1 MLCERLPLH
10 IFFRPPSAGIV
21 PGGDDEDD
29 ELVHGGSDRGVKG
42 LELIVRR
49 EQRNAHG
56 ALAAADGTRETD
68 SARAAAAQLID
79 PHVIVLLFDLVLPA
93 LPVDAAA
100 AGSVGMAI
108 VGETPALPA
117 ADGACAAVCAL
128 CELYAELLIHLEDTA
143 SAVAG
148 SAATLRQYSPAAAIL
163 QALAW
168 RVPQF
173 VLRLWPLL
181 RQLCVADAAVRARS
195 TASALFLFA
204 AAYSHQVGRGGRALA
219 GRCLFAARSDRSKPN
234 CVSSSLLMTKN
245 SMSCNDHF
253 LSALRR
259 SSPIC

>member
-10 IFFRPPSAGIV
+10 IFFRPPSAGV
-21 PGGDDEDD
+21 LPGGDDEDD

-93 LPVDAAA
+93 LPADAAA
-100 AGSVGMAI
+100 AGSVDMVI
-108 VGETPALPA
+108 EGETPARPQLTTRARPLR
-117 ADGACAAVCAL
+117 AVR
-128 CELYAELLIHLEDTA
+128 LYAELLIHLEDTA

-181 RQLCVADAAVRARS
+181 RQLCIADAAVRARS

-204 AAYSHQVGRGGRALA
+204 AAYSHQVGRGARALA
-219 GRCLFAARSDRSKPN
+219 GGVRFPVRSDRSKP
-234 CVSSSLLMTKN
+234 T
-245 SMSCNDHF
+245 
-253 LSALRR
+253 ALAHR
-259 SSPIC
+259 S